1 MTVNTSKKPRD
12 AQIFYMDAL
21 NRDDLDYIAEPTVYE
36 EGRYVKRRAATLRGP
51 SGELIELLEFKL
63 LP

>member
-1 MTVNTSKKPRD
+1 
-12 AQIFYMDAL
+12 MDAL